1 MSEDRDLTAV
11 FSPKSYSVVL
21 ENTEGG
27 VASGSGTFTHGSVID
42 INASAQAGFEFQVGQ
57 ADRSLTQIPP
67 RHQVTVLSDLNLN
80 LLFIPIIHTLR
91 LSSGGGG
98 SVSGG
103 GTFTYGDS
111 VTITATPETNYA
123 FSGWTGASFSEQSNS
138 TLSFT
143 LLADTNLT
151 ANFVKLS
158 ASSLS
163 NAEDL
168 GANWFSSLG

>member
-1 MSEDRDLTAV
+1 MVSQAAPEL
-11 FSPKSYSVVL
+11 SL
-21 ENTEGG
+21 MG
-27 VASGSGTFTHGSVID
+27 VSLILMLQLKRAL
-42 INASAQAGFEFQVGQ
+42 NLQVGQ

-67 RHQVTVLSDLNLN
+67 RPKSPSLATSTLTSS
-80 LLFIPIIHTLR
+80 FIPIIHTLR

-123 FSGWTGASFSEQSNS
+123 FSGWTGASFTGQSNS

-168 GANWFSSLG
+168 GANWFSSWFGTF